1 MRKNILLDTHTANFA
16 DVVGNGKIYAIP
28 PYQRDYSWGV
38 EQWEDLWN
46 DVIEM
51 AQKPD
56 DRHYMGA
63 LVVEAKSDREFL
75 VIDGQQRLVTLS
87 IFALVIIRRLIDL
100 AERGVEPDAN
110 RERAET
116 LRIQY
121 IGSKNP
127 ASLLLVSKLTLNE
140 TDDAFYQDYLVE
152 GRDPRNPRGL
162 PRSNR
167 ALLDCQRWMAR
178 RLELISPRSDEGKF
192 LAELL
197 NETIARQLLFI
208 LITVDDE
215 LNAYT
220 VFETLN
226 ARGID
231 LSSTD
236 LLKNYLFSRVR
247 TKTDLTTLQRR
258 WRRLIQTVRQERF
271 PEFLRYHLLCE
282 MPQVRSNHLYKIVR
296 GRIQNT
302 QNVFDLVRDLEDRAE
317 LYAALADVSHEFW
330 IDNPDCRPHIRERLL
345 YRSQQAM
352 PLLFVAWERFDRR
365 EFARVLRL
373 VNVFTFRYTTVSN
386 LNTNELEPLYH
397 RAAKSVI
404 DGVATNAGGVFRI
417 LREAYVD
424 DGKFRQD
431 FEYLELSTSGQ
442 GKHLARYILFR
453 LESDASGADIDFE
466 TDSGTIE
473 HILPENP
480 TDEWFERYDEK
491 QFAQSVDRLG
501 NLALLEA
508 NRNREVGNGL
518 FAQKLAAYESS
529 RYGTT
534 RAIADNQP
542 EAWTPEHIA
551 KRQRLLALRAAH
563 IWRVDYQ

>member
-16 DVVGNGKIYAIP
+16 DVVGNGKTYAIP

-100 AERGVEPDAN
+100 AELGVEPDAN

-140 TDDAFYQDYLVE
+140 TDDAFYQDYLVV

-178 RLELISPRSDEGKF
+178 RLELISPRSDDGKF

-282 MPQVRSNHLYKIVR
+282 MPQVRSNQLYKIVR

-442 GKHLARYILFR
+442 GKHLARYILCR

-480 TDEWFERYDEK
+480 TDEWFEGYDEK

-518 FAQKLAAYESS
+518 FVQKLAAYESS
-529 RYGTT
+529 RYVTT

>member
-63 LVVEAKSDREFL
+63 LVIEAKSDREFL

-480 TDEWFERYDEK
+480 TDEWFEGYDEK

>member
-442 GKHLARYILFR
+442 GKHLARYILCR

-480 TDEWFERYDEK
+480 TDEWFEGYDEK

>member
-1 MRKNILLDTHTANFA
+1 
-16 DVVGNGKIYAIP
+16 
-28 PYQRDYSWGV
+28 
-38 EQWEDLWN
+38 
-46 DVIEM
+46 
-51 AQKPD
+51 
-56 DRHYMGA
+56 
-63 LVVEAKSDREFL
+63 
-75 VIDGQQRLVTLS
+75 
-87 IFALVIIRRLIDL
+87 
-100 AERGVEPDAN
+100 
-110 RERAET
+110 
-116 LRIQY
+116 
-121 IGSKNP
+121 
-127 ASLLLVSKLTLNE
+127 
-140 TDDAFYQDYLVE
+140 
-152 GRDPRNPRGL
+152 
-162 PRSNR
+162 
-167 ALLDCQRWMAR
+167 
-178 RLELISPRSDEGKF
+178 
-192 LAELL
+192 
-197 NETIARQLLFI
+197 
-208 LITVDDE
+208 
-215 LNAYT
+215 
-220 VFETLN
+220 
-226 ARGID
+226 
-231 LSSTD
+231 
-236 LLKNYLFSRVR
+236 
-247 TKTDLTTLQRR
+247 
-258 WRRLIQTVRQERF
+258 
-271 PEFLRYHLLCE
+271 

>member
-16 DVVGNGKIYAIP
+16 DVVGNGKTYAIP

-100 AERGVEPDAN
+100 ASRGVEPDAN

-178 RLELISPRSDEGKF
+178 RLESISPRSDDGKF

-208 LITVDDE
+208 LITV
-215 LNAYT
+215 
-220 VFETLN
+220 
-226 ARGID
+226 
-231 LSSTD
+231 
-236 LLKNYLFSRVR
+236 
-247 TKTDLTTLQRR
+247 
-258 WRRLIQTVRQERF
+258 
-271 PEFLRYHLLCE
+271 
-282 MPQVRSNHLYKIVR
+282 
-296 GRIQNT
+296 
-302 QNVFDLVRDLEDRAE
+302 
-317 LYAALADVSHEFW
+317 
-330 IDNPDCRPHIRERLL
+330 
-345 YRSQQAM
+345 
-352 PLLFVAWERFDRR
+352 
-365 EFARVLRL
+365 
-373 VNVFTFRYTTVSN
+373 
-386 LNTNELEPLYH
+386 
-397 RAAKSVI
+397 
-404 DGVATNAGGVFRI
+404 
-417 LREAYVD
+417 
-424 DGKFRQD
+424 
-431 FEYLELSTSGQ
+431 
-442 GKHLARYILFR
+442 
-453 LESDASGADIDFE
+453 
-466 TDSGTIE
+466 
-473 HILPENP
+473 
-480 TDEWFERYDEK
+480 
-491 QFAQSVDRLG
+491 
-501 NLALLEA
+501 
-508 NRNREVGNGL
+508 
-518 FAQKLAAYESS
+518 
-529 RYGTT
+529 
-534 RAIADNQP
+534 
-542 EAWTPEHIA
+542 
-551 KRQRLLALRAAH
+551 
-563 IWRVDYQ
+563 

>member
-140 TDDAFYQDYLVE
+140 TDDAFYQDYLVV

-167 ALLDCQRWMAR
+167 ALLDCQRWMVR

-442 GKHLARYILFR
+442 GKHLARYILCR

>member
-1 MRKNILLDTHTANFA
+1 LRKNILLDTHTANFA

-442 GKHLARYILFR
+442 GKHLARYILCR

-480 TDEWFERYDEK
+480 TDEWFEGYDEK

>member
-178 RLELISPRSDEGKF
+178 RLELISPRSDDGKF

-442 GKHLARYILFR
+442 GKHLARYILCR

-480 TDEWFERYDEK
+480 TDEWFEGYDEK